1 MAEHV
6 EASPRTLS
14 TEELAR
20 DAGVTPEQVHRLLQ
34 AGAIQ
39 AGPDGTHEVASI
51 ARVRLAMALADGG
64 VDLDDLMEVIRS
76 GAGPLDWVARL
87 WSVGQPSGRTF
98 EEFAQ
103 TLGDHAALLPSIYA
117 AFGLAVPPAQTVMR
131 EDEETAIA
139 DFIDLWAMVDDQPET
154 FLRAARIAGDGVRRI
169 QGGTQ
174 DLFDEL
180 GGPPA
185 PQAARGRS
193 PEDAMQPGMRFSPVV
208 AQLLV
213 WLQKRH
219 MENETFGRVVDYVED
234 VLVRSGHV
242 ERREPP
248 AIAFVDL
255 SDYTALTVE
264 AGDERAA
271 RFATTLQTLAE
282 SAARAH
288 RGRVV
293 KLLGDGVMLRY
304 PSALDAVQ
312 SVLDLMA
319 AVVDAGLP
327 AAHAGIAA
335 GPLVVRDGDVYG
347 HTVNLAA
354 RIAGYAGAGELL
366 VASAVTGHLDP
377 AGIGWVDAGEA
388 RLKGLAEPVR
398 LARIPTGRS

>member
-20 DAGVTPEQVHRLLQ
+20 EAGVTPDHIHRLLQ

-39 AGPDGTHEVASI
+39 ANPDGTHEVASI

-64 VDLDDLMEVIRS
+64 VDLDDLMEVIHS
-76 GAGPLDWVARL
+76 GAVHLDWVARL
-87 WSVGQPSGRTF
+87 WSVAQPSGRTF
-98 EEFAQ
+98 EEFAL
-103 TLGDHAALLPSIYA
+103 TLGDHAVLLPSIYA

-131 EDEETAIA
+131 QDEETAIA

-193 PEDAMQPGMRFSPVV
+193 PEDAMQPAMRFSPVV

-282 SAARAH
+282 AAARAH
-288 RGRVV
+288 HGRVI

-304 PSALDAVQ
+304 PSALDAVR
-312 SVLDLMA
+312 SVQGLMA
-319 AVVDAGLP
+319 AIVDADLP

-335 GPLVVRDGDVYG
+335 GPLVLRDGDVYG

-354 RIAGYAGAGELL
+354 RIAGQAGAGEVL
-366 VASAVTGHLDP
+366 VAGAVTERLDP

-398 LARIPTGRS
+398 LARVPTSRS

>member
-1 MAEHV
+1 MADDGP
-6 EASPRTLS
+6 SPRTLR

-20 DAGVTPEQVHRLLQ
+20 EAGVAPDQIHRLLQ

-39 AGPDGTHEVASI
+39 ANPDGTHEMASI

-76 GAGPLDWVARL
+76 GAMILDWVARL
-87 WSVGQPSGRTF
+87 WSVAQPSGRTF
-98 EEFAQ
+98 EEFGL
-103 TLGDHAALLPSIYA
+103 TLGDHAVLLPSIYS
-117 AFGLAVPPAQTVMR
+117 AFGLAAPPAQTAMR
-131 EDEETAIA
+131 QDEETAIA
-139 DFIDLWAMVDDQPET
+139 DFIDLWAMIDDQPET

-193 PEDAMQPGMRFSPVV
+193 PEEAMQPGMRFSPVL

-219 MENETFGRVVDYVED
+219 MENETFGRIVDYVED
-234 VLVRSGHV
+234 VLAGSGRG
-242 ERREPP
+242 EGREPL

-271 RFATTLQTLAE
+271 RFATTLQALAE
-282 SAARAH
+282 VAARTYH
-288 RGRVV
+288 GRVV

-304 PSALDAVQ
+304 PSALEAVR
-312 SVLDLMA
+312 SVLDLLV
-319 AVVDAGLP
+319 AVDDAGLP

-335 GPLVVRDGDVYG
+335 GPLVLRDGDVYG

-354 RIAGYAGAGELL
+354 RIAGQAGPGEVL
-366 VASAVTGHLDP
+366 VAGGLTDRLD
-377 AGIGWVDAGEA
+377 GGGVGWVDAGEA
-388 RLKGLAEPVR
+388 RLKGIAEPVH
-398 LARIPTGRS
+398 LARVMLERS